1 LDADARLLRIAA
13 EHHSVFSRAQA
24 LQVGL
29 SRRAI
34 DGRISRGLWTP
45 LHRGVYVP
53 TGVNVGPMQRIMGAC
68 LACGT
73 DAVAS
78 HDSAGFVWEF
88 VAECDVPHVTVRA
101 GRHRGRPGVIVHQ
114 RNSLWVVSREG
125 LRVTTPMLTLLDLA
139 SIYTEERL
147 ERIVDDAHRR
157 GLISP
162 ARVGEFLSLPT
173 NRNRPGAGVLRELVA
188 MRNGDRAIGSHLE
201 TLLLRALRSR
211 GLPLP
216 IPQHPVQTRN
226 GVRYLDFAYPD
237 AMIAIELDGLEA
249 HTGRRALESDRAR
262 QNDLEELGW
271 SFRRFLWTQVRADP
285 TGVATIIGTALGL
298 VPVRW
303 GKPVAVRTRRQ
314 SAAGR

>member
-1 LDADARLLRIAA
+1 LPRTILRPFI
-13 EHHSVFSRAQA
+13 
-24 LQVGL
+24 
-29 SRRAI
+29 
-34 DGRISRGLWTP
+34 
-45 LHRGVYVP
+45 
-53 TGVNVGPMQRIMGAC
+53 
-68 LACGT
+68 
-73 DAVAS
+73 
-78 HDSAGFVWEF
+78 WEF
-88 VAECDVPHVTVRA
+88 IATLDVPYVTVPR
-101 GRHRGRPGVIVHQ
+101 GHRKRSGVVVHQ
-114 RNSLWVVSREG
+114 RGSLWVVSRNG
-125 LRVTTPMLTLLDLA
+125 FRVTAPMLTLLDLA
-139 SIYTEERL
+139 STHSEERL

-285 TGVATIIGTALGL
+285 GGVALIIGTALEL